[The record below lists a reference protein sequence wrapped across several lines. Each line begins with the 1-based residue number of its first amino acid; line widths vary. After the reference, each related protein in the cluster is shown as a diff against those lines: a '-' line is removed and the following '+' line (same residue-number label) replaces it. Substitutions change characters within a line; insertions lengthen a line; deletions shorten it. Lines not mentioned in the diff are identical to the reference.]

1 MDFWPKLVKIGIP
14 ITSFIG
20 FYTSFTDIQAVI
32 NIMQK
37 TFSFCQDDSSGV
49 LLTMEVGIRKRA
61 WQRA

>member
-20 FYTSFTDIQAVI
+20 FHNSFTDIQAVI

-37 TFSFCQDDSSGV
+37 TFSFCHDDSSGV
-49 LLTMEVGIRKRA
+49 LLTMEEGIRKRA